1 MSQAETH
8 NALGY
13 GKQDYVGAKSTLCTG
28 CGHDSIT
35 SHLITSLY
43 QSSVN
48 PYHVAKMSGIGCSSK
63 TTAYFLNKSHGFN
76 SLHGRM
82 APLATGA
89 KVANNKLKMLGVS
102 GDGDT
107 ASIGLGSF
115 SHMIRRNLPIVY
127 IVENNGVYG
136 LTKGQ
141 FSATA
146 DTGTT
151 QKSGDLNPFESIDI
165 CGLAIELGCTFVAR
179 SFSGDAKQLVP
190 LISAALRHNGSA
202 IIDVISPCVTFAN
215 HQGSTKAFHHVKEHL
230 DYLNEVGFIH
240 HTQEIQVDYA
250 EGNTEEVVLPD
261 GSRLLLKKLEH
272 EHDVHDRSQSLKK
285 LIEAKRAGQF
295 LTGLIYYQAQTP
307 TLMDGLNLTE
317 KPLALLDENA
327 TRPSAPQLQD
337 ILKSYK

>member
-1 MSQAETH
+1 MSQTETH
-8 NALGY
+8 NTLGY

-35 SHLITSLY
+35 SHIITSLY

-48 PYHVAKMSGIGCSSK
+48 PYYVAKMSGIGCSSK

-89 KVANNKLKMLGVS
+89 KVANQKLQMLGVS

-151 QKSGDLNPFESIDI
+151 QKAGDINPFESIDI

-190 LISAALRHNGSA
+190 LLSAALHHNGSA
-202 IIDVISPCVTFAN
+202 VIDVISPCVTFAN
-215 HQGSTKAFHHVKEHL
+215 HPGSTKAFHHVKEHIE
-230 DYLNEVGFIH
+230 YLNEVGFIQPN
-240 HTQEIQVDYA
+240 QEIKVDYE
-250 EGNTEEVVLPD
+250 EGQTKEVALPD
-261 GSRLLLKKLEH
+261 GSRLLLKKLSTD
-272 EHDVHDRSQSLKK
+272 HDVQDRTQGLQKLYKAKK
-285 LIEAKRAGQF
+285 DGHF
-295 LTGLIYYQAQTP
+295 LTGLIYYQPQTP
-307 TLMDGLNLTE
+307 TLMDSLDLTST
-317 KPLALLDENA
+317 PLAHLDEKA
-327 TRPSAPQLQD
+327 TRPSANQLVD